1 MTDTAQPEGIA
12 CPRCG
17 CRHLL
22 VVYTRH
28 RTVGRRGLTIR
39 CRECRHCGRR
49 IITHERPIGEAQTQ
63 DGEAPA

>member
-1 MTDTAQPEGIA
+1 MATRPPQPEDGLR
-12 CPRCG
+12 CPTCG

-28 RTVGRRGLTIR
+28 RTIGGRTVTIR

-49 IITHERPIGEAQTQ
+49 IVTHERPIG
-63 DGEAPA
+63 DGQPPPAAT